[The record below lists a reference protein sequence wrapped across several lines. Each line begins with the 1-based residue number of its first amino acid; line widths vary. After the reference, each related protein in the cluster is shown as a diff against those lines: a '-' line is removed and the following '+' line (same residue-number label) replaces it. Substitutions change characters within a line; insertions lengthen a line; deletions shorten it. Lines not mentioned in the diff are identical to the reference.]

1 MLPLPLPTTDHIII
15 RITMITII
23 ITIITTIT
31 VTVYVMVIITKVT
44 TVLHVCYFSIKLFA
58 QMRANFDKNV

>member
-15 RITMITII
+15 RITMIPII
-23 ITIITTIT
+23 ITIITTI
-31 VTVYVMVIITKVT
+31 TVYVMVIITKVT